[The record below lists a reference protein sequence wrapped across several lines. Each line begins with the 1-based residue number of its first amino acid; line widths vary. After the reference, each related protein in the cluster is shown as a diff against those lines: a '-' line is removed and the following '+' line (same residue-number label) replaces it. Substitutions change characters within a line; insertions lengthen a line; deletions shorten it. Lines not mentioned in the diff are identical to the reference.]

1 MSTET
6 PLSAPDPSATALSST
21 DRASTDR
28 ASTDRA
34 STDRASTDRA
44 STDRASPDLSGT
56 GRTALHRHKERG
68 RTDRKDLYA
77 VLDAGLIC
85 HLGVTIDGVP
95 VVLPTAYGRDGD
107 RLYLHGSSANRSM
120 LAADGQEVCVTVTH
134 LDGIVCARAVFSH
147 SMNYRCAVVFGTARL
162 VHGEDEQMS
171 GLRIITEQLVP
182 GRWAAARPPSRKELA
197 ATAVLEV
204 PLTEASVKVRTGPPG
219 DDPADYGLDVWAG
232 VLPAVLTLGEQLP
245 DPTLT
250 PGIAVPEHIRALAG
264 RPHGADLAGDLG
276 EGTSPRL

>member
-6 PLSAPDPSATALSST
+6 PPSTTGPSTTGLSATP
-21 DRASTDR
+21 
-28 ASTDRA
+28 
-34 STDRASTDRA
+34 
-44 STDRASPDLSGT
+44 
-56 GRTALHRHKERG
+56 RTALHRHKERG
-68 RTDRKDLYA
+68 RADRGDLYA

-95 VVLPTAYGRDGD
+95 VVLPTAYGREGD
-107 RLYLHGSSANRSM
+107 RVYLHGSSGNRSL

-162 VHGEDEQMS
+162 LLDGNERMS
-171 GLRIITEQLVP
+171 GLRVITEQLVP

-204 PLTEASVKVRTGPPG
+204 PLTEASVKVRRGPAA
-219 DDPADYGLDVWAG
+219 DDPSDYGLDVWAG
-232 VLPAVLTLGEQLP
+232 VLPAALTFGEQQP
-245 DPTLT
+245 DPTLA
-250 PGIAVPEHIRALAG
+250 PGIGVPEHIRALAG
-264 RPHGADLAGDLG
+264 KPHGADLVGDLG
-276 EGTSPRL
+276 EETSRRL

>member
-6 PLSAPDPSATALSST
+6 PLSAPDPSATGLSSADRPSTDRPSTDPSST
-21 DRASTDR
+21 DPSSTD
-28 ASTDRA
+28 
-34 STDRASTDRA
+34 
-44 STDRASPDLSGT
+44 LSST

-68 RTDRKDLYA
+68 RTERTDLYA

-107 RLYLHGSSANRSM
+107 RLYLHGSSANRSI

-147 SMNYRCAVVFGTARL
+147 SMNYRCAVVFGTARQ
-162 VHGEDEQMS
+162 VHDEDEQMS
-171 GLRIITEQLVP
+171 ALRIITEQLVP

-232 VLPAVLTLGEQLP
+232 VLPAILTLGEQLT
-245 DPTLT
+245 DPTLA

>member
-6 PLSAPDPSATALSST
+6 DLSST
-21 DRASTDR
+21 DLSSTDLS
-28 ASTDRA
+28 STDLS
-34 STDRASTDRA
+34 STDLSSTDLS
-44 STDRASPDLSGT
+44 STDLSSTDLSSTDLSSTDLSST

-107 RLYLHGSSANRSM
+107 RLYLHGSSANRRM
-120 LAADGQEVCVTVTH
+120 LAADGQEVCVTVTP

-162 VHGEDEQMS
+162 MADEDERMN
-171 GLRIITEQLVP
+171 GLRVITEQLVP
-182 GRWAAARPPSRKELA
+182 GRWAAARPPSRKEMA

-232 VLPAVLTLGEQLP
+232 VLPAFLTLGEQQP

-250 PGIAVPEHIRALAG
+250 PGIGVPEHIAALAG
-264 RPHGADLAGDLG
+264 RPHGADLAADVG
-276 EGTSPRL
+276 EGTPPR

>member
-6 PLSAPDPSATALSST
+6 PLSAPDRSATAPPSPDRSSADRSSTDLSGTDLSST
-21 DRASTDR
+21 
-28 ASTDRA
+28 
-34 STDRASTDRA
+34 
-44 STDRASPDLSGT
+44 DLSGT
-56 GRTALHRHKERG
+56 GRTALHRDKERG

-162 VHGEDEQMS
+162 VHDEDEQMS
-171 GLRIITEQLVP
+171 ALRIITEQLVP
-182 GRWAAARPPSRKELA
+182 
-197 ATAVLEV
+197 
-204 PLTEASVKVRTGPPG
+204 
-219 DDPADYGLDVWAG
+219 
-232 VLPAVLTLGEQLP
+232 
-245 DPTLT
+245 
-250 PGIAVPEHIRALAG
+250 
-264 RPHGADLAGDLG
+264 
-276 EGTSPRL
+276 

>member
-6 PLSAPDPSATALSST
+6 PLSTTPKTT
-21 DRASTDR
+21 
-28 ASTDRA
+28 
-34 STDRASTDRA
+34 
-44 STDRASPDLSGT
+44 
-56 GRTALHRHKERG
+56 LHRHKERG
-68 RTDRKDLYA
+68 RTDRGDLYA

-85 HLGVTIDGVP
+85 HLGVIIDGAP
-95 VVLPTAYGRDGD
+95 VVLPTAYGRQGE
-107 RLYLHGSSANRSM
+107 RLYLHGSSANRSI
-120 LAADGQEVCVTVTH
+120 LAADGQQVCVTVTH

-162 VHGEDEQMS
+162 IQDEGERMN

-182 GRWAAARPPSRKELA
+182 GRWAAARQPSRKEMA
-197 ATAVLEV
+197 ATAVLEL

-232 VLPAVLTLGEQLP
+232 VLPAFLTLGEQQP

-250 PGIAVPEHIRALAG
+250 PGIGVPQHIAALAG
-264 RPHGADLAGDLG
+264 RPHRADLVGDVG
-276 EGTSPRL
+276 QGTSPRL

>member
-6 PLSAPDPSATALSST
+6 QRSTTPLSTTPKTT
-21 DRASTDR
+21 
-28 ASTDRA
+28 
-34 STDRASTDRA
+34 
-44 STDRASPDLSGT
+44 
-56 GRTALHRHKERG
+56 LHRHKERG
-68 RTDRKDLYA
+68 QTDRGDLYA

-85 HLGVTIDGVP
+85 HLGVIIDGAP
-95 VVLPTAYGRDGD
+95 VVLPTAYGRQGD
-107 RLYLHGSSANRSM
+107 RLYLHGSSANRSI

-147 SMNYRCAVVFGTARL
+147 SMNYRSAVVFGTARL
-162 VHGEDEQMS
+162 IQDEDDRMN

-182 GRWAAARPPSRKELA
+182 GRWAAARQPSRKEMA

-232 VLPAVLTLGEQLP
+232 VLPAFLTLGKQQP

-250 PGIAVPEHIRALAG
+250 PGIGVPEHIAALAG
-264 RPHGADLAGDLG
+264 RSHGADLAGDVG